1 MSPDTA
7 VDVLIAITCTS
18 NKFMQQYTTQYS
30 GIITLPNFLHLNA
43 VRISAMMPGCQER
56 YTAYTQQ
63 SEYIMI

>member
-7 VDVLIAITCTS
+7 VDVLMAITCTS

-30 GIITLPNFLHLNA
+30 GIITLLHLNA